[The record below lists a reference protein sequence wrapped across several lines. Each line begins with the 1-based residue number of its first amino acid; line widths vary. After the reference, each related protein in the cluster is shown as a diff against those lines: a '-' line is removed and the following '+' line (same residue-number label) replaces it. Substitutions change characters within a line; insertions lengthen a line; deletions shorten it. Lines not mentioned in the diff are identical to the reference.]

1 MIRMLE
7 ILQQSGFKK
16 GKFNMLQ
23 LIGEYIGIVF
33 GSFITIYMVLVI
45 SFYSVILLLSL
56 LQLRREYKLDKEQA
70 YDEYLND
77 LYTKPI
83 SIIVPAFNEEAGLI
97 QSVRSLL
104 GINYPT
110 YEIIVVN
117 DGSTDNS
124 LNKMIRHYEMK
135 EIKKV
140 IRKHVETKN
149 IKGIYQSS
157 TLPNLYLIDKENGG
171 KADALNVGLNFSHY
185 PYICSL
191 DGDSVLERDAF
202 LKVMKPIMLSNEDVI
217 ASGGS
222 VRIANGCK
230 ISNGNLLEVGLSK
243 HPLVV
248 MQIIEYLRA
257 FLMGRIGL
265 SRHNL
270 LLIVSGAFGVFSK
283 SWVAEAGGYKTTTV
297 GEDMELVVRLHRL
310 IKEKGVKKKIVYVPD
325 PVCWTEVP
333 EETKFLRRQRRRWH
347 RGLFES
353 LWAHRKLAFNP
364 KYGSIGMISFPY
376 FWIVEFFGPIIE
388 LSGYIYVLCSL
399 FFGGIYLEFAII
411 IFLLSCLYGSL
422 FSMASVL
429 LEEWSLR
436 KYPKVSHI
444 VKLFL
449 YSMTETL
456 WYRPLTV
463 FWRCEGI
470 WQIIVGEKGWG
481 EMKRKGVSE

>member
-1 MIRMLE
+1 M
-7 ILQQSGFKK
+7 
-16 GKFNMLQ
+16 FN
-23 LIGEYIGIVF
+23 LIWSDFFTIFAVF
-33 GSFITIYMVLVI
+33 IAIYMVLVI
-45 SFYSVILLLSL
+45 GFYSTILFISM
-56 LQLRREYKLDKEQA
+56 LQLRKEYKLDRDQA
-70 YDEYLND
+70 YDEYMNEI
-77 LYTKPI
+77 YTKPV
-83 SIIVPAFNEEAGLI
+83 SIIVPAYNEEAGI
-97 QSVRSLL
+97 IPSVRSLL
-104 GINYPT
+104 SINYPT
-110 YEIIVVN
+110 FEVIVVN
-117 DGSTDNS
+117 DGSKDNT
-124 LNKMIRHYEMK
+124 LEKMVEQYEMV
-135 EIKKV
+135 EIQKV
-140 IRKHVETKN
+140 VRKQVETKP
-149 IKGIYQSS
+149 IRKMYQSKL
-157 TLPNLYLIDKENGG
+157 LPNLFLIDKENGG

-202 LKVMKPIMLSNEDVI
+202 LKVMKPIIDSNEEVI

-222 VRIANGCK
+222 IRIANGCH
-230 ISNGNLLEVGLSK
+230 IENGNILKIGLTK

-270 LLIVSGAFGVFSK
+270 LLIISGAFGVFSK
-283 SWVAEAGGYKTTTV
+283 HWVVQAGGYKTDTV
-297 GEDMELVVRLHRL
+297 GEDMELVVRLHKVTR
-310 IKEKGVKKKIVYVPD
+310 EKGLDKKIVYVPD

-333 EETKFLRRQRRRWH
+333 EDIKFLRRQRRRWH

-353 LWAHRKLAFNP
+353 LWTHRKMMFNP

-376 FWIVEFFGPIIE
+376 FWVVEFFGPIIE
-388 LSGYIYVLCSL
+388 LLGYLYIIFSL
-399 FFGGIYLEFAII
+399 FFGGIYIEFAIL

-436 KYPKVSHI
+436 KYPKVSDV

-470 WQIIVGEKGWG
+470 WQMIKGDKSWG
-481 EMKRKGVSE
+481 EMQRKGVSK